1 MRKICVLVIA
11 AISAALIL
19 APSAAADP
27 AGPITPNDY
36 QFLRDMAQ
44 MGVTGTPFA
53 MISEGHWICTSLDRG
68 DSVNNLD
75 SKVKADN
82 PQFTQD
88 QVNALFGLAVFHY
101 CEYNSGKLS

>member
-1 MRKICVLVIA
+1 MKITIPTIA
-11 AISAALIL
+11 AVSAALIL

-27 AGPITPNDY
+27 SVPITPNDY

-44 MGVTGTPFA
+44 MRVTGTPFA
-53 MISEGHWICTSLDRG
+53 MISEGHWFCTSLDRG
-68 DSVNNLD
+68 DSVDNLD
-75 SKVKADN
+75 SKVKTDN